1 MTGLVIERL
10 SADSPWLLVVARW
23 RHKAFLEPS
32 GLTEEDSRRQLID
45 ISVSTI
51 PHEVALVA
59 VIDDQ
64 PAGICLLVDS
74 ELDPLHDCS
83 PWLASLFVH
92 ERFRRSGV
100 GRALVR
106 AIERHAAS
114 HAIAHLFLYTDAAEP
129 FYARCGWA
137 VQERFR
143 ADGMD
148 CVLMK
153 RDL

>member
-100 GRALVR
+100 GSALVG

-114 HAIAHLFLYTDAAEP
+114 HSIEHLFLYTDAAEP

>member
-1 MTGLVIERL
+1 MTALTIERL
-10 SADSPWLLVVARW
+10 AADSPWLPVVARW
-23 RHKAFLEPS
+23 RHEAFLVPS
-32 GLTEEDSRRQLID
+32 GLTEEDSRRQLMEIA
-45 ISVSTI
+45 SSTI
-51 PHEVALVA
+51 LHEVALVA

-92 ERFRRSGV
+92 ERFRRNGV
-100 GRALVR
+100 GSALVG

-114 HAIAHLFLYTDAAEP
+114 HAIARLFLYTDVAEP

-143 ADGMD
+143 ADGVA
-148 CVLMK
+148 CVLMR

>member
-10 SADSPWLLVVARW
+10 SADSPWLPVVARW
-23 RHKAFLEPS
+23 
-32 GLTEEDSRRQLID
+32 
-45 ISVSTI
+45 
-51 PHEVALVA
+51 
-59 VIDDQ
+59 
-64 PAGICLLVDS
+64 
-74 ELDPLHDCS
+74 
-83 PWLASLFVH
+83 
-92 ERFRRSGV
+92 
-100 GRALVR
+100 
-106 AIERHAAS
+106 RHAAS

>member
-100 GRALVR
+100 GSALVG